1 MKNVKVFC
9 ISTLCSLLISSSVF
23 STEDDN
29 KKVNGTNLSTGIK
42 YALKSMSSNCL
53 LNGRASNGQEAW
65 LHNTQDLTNPL
76 VQWVIQSAPNNTY
89 ALKSMSSNCLLNGR
103 ASDGQAAWLH
113 NTQDLTN
120 PFVQWVIQSA
130 PNNTYA
136 LKSMSSNCLLNGR
149 ASDGQAA
156 WLHNTQDLTN
166 PLVQWSLIP
175 SSYKLKAVMSDFE
188 YLTNV
193 EDVLNRNKKS
203 DFIGEYQI
211 SVGKDT
217 VGSNISRTFEKT
229 ISDSFSWGLN
239 EKISSET
246 SLEINAGI
254 PLIGGAKTTVSM
266 AAEFGSTQDWSSGK
280 DVTFSATDVLIPE
293 VPGLYKMS
301 GWVETAENV
310 ELPFK
315 SRIVL
320 TATGDKLSK
329 DGTIKKDVA
338 LGKAAI
344 EYLLKFEDFNG
355 TIITRNAYSIV
366 ASIEGTMR
374 GSYGMST
381 FTKTEKIG

>member
-1 MKNVKVFC
+1 MWSIVKIGNFYNISCSTQNGGLRYLEAFPNDNVVRP
-9 ISTLCSLLISSSVF
+9 SQ
-23 STEDDN
+23 
-29 KKVNGTNLSTGIK
+29 
-42 YALKSMSSNCL
+42 KS
-53 LNGRASNGQEAW
+53 
-65 LHNTQDLTNPL
+65 NTQDQ
-76 VQWVIQSAPNNTY
+76 QWN
-89 ALKSMSSNCLLNGR
+89 
-103 ASDGQAAWLH
+103 
-113 NTQDLTN
+113 
-120 PFVQWVIQSA
+120 F
-130 PNNTYA
+130 
-136 LKSMSSNCLLNGR
+136 
-149 ASDGQAA
+149 
-156 WLHNTQDLTN
+156 
-166 PLVQWSLIP
+166 IP
-175 SSYKLKAVMSDFE
+175 SSYKIKAVMSDFE

-203 DFIGEYQI
+203 DFIGEYTI

-217 VGSNISRTFEKT
+217 VGSNISRTFQKT

-239 EKISSET
+239 EKISSQT

-254 PLIGGAKTTVSM
+254 PSIGGAKTTVSM

-329 DGTIKKDVA
+329 DGTIKKDA
-338 LGKAAI
+338 TLGKEAI
-344 EYLLKFEDFNG
+344 EYLLKFEDFKG
-355 TIITRNAYSIV
+355 TIITRNDYSIV